1 MKYYY
6 SNHGVDLS
14 SQSLKAPLHHKQS
27 MALFISI
34 SISFALYLFACLSA
48 YLSIC
53 VSVYLRV
60 CLGFCFYFYLCVAL
74 LLDFSVYETLKYFSS
89 KRQKL
94 RQNKIKWMHNNLM
107 ISLCMDS
114 TSVMWTFNKNS
125 CLLKVNKT
133 VDKNNTSISLLPV
146 DSRFNKDYI
155 DVDITNQW
163 ASFRYIQFSPLY
175 FSSQFTSLFSVQFT
189 FLHFNSIQFNSTW
202 YNSIQLDQFNK
213 VCVNYLHLLIIC
225 YSAIILTLH
234 NSVMYIVCYPQS
246 Y

>member
-34 SISFALYLFACLSA
+34 FFAPSLSLLLFLYLPICISA
-48 YLSIC
+48 YLC
-53 VSVYLRV
+53 V

-155 DVDITNQW
+155 DLDITNQW

-189 FLHFNSIQFNSTW
+189 FLHFNSIQFNSIQFNLIQF
-202 YNSIQLDQFNK
+202 NSIRS
-213 VCVNYLHLLIIC
+213 I
-225 YSAIILTLH
+225 
-234 NSVMYIVCYPQS
+234 
-246 Y
+246 

>member
-1 MKYYY
+1 MG
-6 SNHGVDLS
+6 SICLVNHWKHHYIINNQWHSLS
-14 SQSLKAPLHHKQS
+14 LSLSL
-27 MALFISI
+27 LLL
-34 SISFALYLFACLSA
+34 LYLFACLSA

-155 DVDITNQW
+155 DLDITNQW

-189 FLHFNSIQFNSTW
+189 FLHFNSIQFNSIQFNLIQF
-202 YNSIQLDQFNK
+202 NSIRS
-213 VCVNYLHLLIIC
+213 I
-225 YSAIILTLH
+225 
-234 NSVMYIVCYPQS
+234 
-246 Y
+246 